1 MTIKRGEIYCADL
14 DPVVGSEQGGIRPV
28 LIIQNDIGN
37 RFSPTVIVLAITSKM
52 RKAHLP
58 THIEVPAG
66 RTGLRKP
73 SIVLA
78 EQVRT
83 LEKQRL
89 RKKMGALS
97 EAEMMLVDGAIVASL
112 GVGEGISETILDAEL
127 IEDV

>member
-37 RFSPTVIVLAITSKM
+37 RFSPTVIVLAITSQM
-52 RKAHLP
+52 QKAHLP
-58 THIEVPAG
+58 THVEVPAG
-66 RTGLRKP
+66 RTGLSKP

-78 EQVRT
+78 EQMRT

-89 RKKMGALS
+89 RKRMGELS
-97 EAEMMLVDGAIVASL
+97 SLEMARVDGAILASL
-112 GVGEGISETILDAEL
+112 GFAAG
-127 IEDV
+127 